1 MGKKY
6 DAVILDVDGTLW
18 DSTPVVAKAW
28 ESAIRDSL
36 SMDRPVTPDEL
47 KGHFG
52 KPMDVI
58 ARDMLPELDEDS
70 RQLIMEKCCEYEQKA
85 LEENTTDLCY
95 PLVRET
101 IIEISKSIPVC
112 IVSNCQAGYIE
123 LFMEKNGLTDHITDT
138 LCFGDNGEVKT
149 DNIRILATRNGYRSP
164 VYVGDTAG
172 DLASCIEAG
181 VPMIWASYGFGD
193 VEKDRIAGELT
204 GFGDLPALLLS

>member
-85 LEENTTDLCY
+85 LEENTIDLCY

-101 IIEISKSIPVC
+101 IIEMSKSIPIC

-138 LCFGDNGEVKT
+138 LCFGDNGEVKA
-149 DNIRILATRNGYRSP
+149 DNLRILSERNGYKTP

-181 VPMIWASYGFGD
+181 VPMIWASYGFGNVD
-193 VEKDRIAGELT
+193 KSQIAGELT
-204 GFGDLPALLLS
+204 GFSDLSDYFPV

>member
-18 DSTPVVAKAW
+18 DSTPVVARAW

-58 ARDMLPELDEDS
+58 ARDMLPELDEAS

-85 LEENTTDLCY
+85 LEENSLDLCY

-123 LFMEKNGLTDHITDT
+123 LFMAKNDLTDHITDT
-138 LCFGDNGEVKT
+138 LCFGDNGEVKA

-204 GFGDLPALLLS
+204 GFGDLPALLLN